1 MKKQIIISLAILFL
15 IGTVFASMPLPHA
28 FHGIVTYSD
37 GTLIQE
43 SLEITAKIN
52 NEEVGSSN
60 IINGKYDLV
69 VESESEGET
78 IYFYIEGL
86 TEAIKTDKFESFEI
100 TELDFATTLT
110 NPNITPVNPPS
121 SNSGGSGS
129 SGSGGGN
136 SPNNPIII
144 LNKTGDDEVI
154 NNEENKT
161 INLNET
167 EKTTSPKITGAVI
180 NFVNSNKGSSLI
192 VVLII
197 IGIGMITIKKK
208 YKTSKNEK

>member
-69 VESESEGET
+69 IESESEGET

-86 TEAIKTDKFESFEI
+86 TEAIKTNKFESFEI
-100 TELDFATTLT
+100 TELNFATTLT

-121 SNSGGSGS
+121 RSSGGSGS
-129 SGSGGGN
+129 GGSN

-144 LNKTGDDEVI
+144 LNKTVNNEII
-154 NNEENKT
+154 NYEENKT
-161 INLNET
+161 ISLNET
-167 EKTTSPKITGAVI
+167 EETTSPRITGAVI
-180 NFVNSNKGSSLI
+180 NFVSSNKGSGLI

-197 IGIGMITIKKK
+197 IGIGAITIKNK